1 MKPNTTVEFTF
12 QDVAFHATGYYLP
25 GRAARIYGPP
35 EHCYPEEPP
44 EFDFC
49 TLKAEVTAGVWVNAI
64 WALDTALADD
74 LTDAAIEAIEG
85 QVSEFWGEWVQ
96 EGDDDER

>member
-1 MKPNTTVEFTF
+1 MKANTTVEFTL

-25 GRAARIYGPP
+25 GRPAQVYGPP
-35 EHCYPEEPP
+35 ENCYPEEPP

-64 WALDTALADD
+64 WALETALYDD
-74 LTDAAIEAIEG
+74 LIDAAIEAIEAEAINDWFG
-85 QVSEFWGEWVQ
+85 GYEH
-96 EGDDDER
+96 DER